1 MTKEL
6 EALDKLLS
14 FAFVMSENMV
24 GLTKGNYDEATFIK
38 KTYEYLHKYNVDSK
52 SKLELEKA
60 LKRLEAIDNI
70 NPSEALE
77 WLDKFKG
84 IEISALPFKDDCG
97 TQEVDLNEVR
107 FVGSQLNNDFH
118 KFVNTL
124 ENYILK
130 AQEYKEFVDVILK
143 HMTNNGWSN
152 DFTIEFWNMNEKELK
167 VVNKMFKKRGK

>member
-1 MTKEL
+1 MSKEQ
-6 EALDKLLS
+6 EALEKLLS

-38 KTYEYLHKYNVDSK
+38 KTYEYLHEYIGNFECRDILK
-52 SKLELEKA
+52 SA
-60 LKRLEAIDNI
+60 LQRLESIDNAKP
-70 NPSEALE
+70 NEALE

-118 KFVNTL
+118 KFVNTIEL
-124 ENYILK
+124 NLLRAQYI
-130 AQEYKEFVDVILK
+130 EKE
-143 HMTNNGWSN
+143 
-152 DFTIEFWNMNEKELK
+152 TIEK
-167 VVNKMFKKRGK
+167 VVKILEKFRHYVIAGCSNEEYDNVIDKIKEII